1 MLQIW
6 LSALH
11 GHAKLV
17 AIDEQPDDDIV
28 YHDRFGKTD
37 RFAGQ
42 PLNAGSQRQ
51 MLPFNLLRIAFA
63 RNMSFSSQMSAIRPP
78 MIGKEPRDA
87 KGLQQGFEPPEHLVL
102 ATTED
107 IR

>member
-1 MLQIW
+1 MM
-6 LSALH
+6 
-11 GHAKLV
+11 
-17 AIDEQPDDDIV
+17 
-28 YHDRFGKTD
+28 KTCSSTD
-37 RFAGQ
+37 LEKQSVLACE
-42 PLNAGSQRQ
+42 PLDARAQRY
-51 MLPFNLLRIAFA
+51 MFPFNLLRIAFA